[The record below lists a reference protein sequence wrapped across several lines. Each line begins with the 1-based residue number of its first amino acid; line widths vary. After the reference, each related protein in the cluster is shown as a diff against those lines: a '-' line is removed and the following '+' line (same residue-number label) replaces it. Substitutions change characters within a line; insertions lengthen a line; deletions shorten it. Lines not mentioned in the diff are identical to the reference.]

1 MDLKELGFRDEKTLD
16 EVDERD
22 LEARI
27 ARRPKPISTRSLAR
41 SSLARSVVARLLEEM
56 RVKSE
61 PVDFSGGEMGGV
73 RKTHSFYSRV
83 CHTCMRCSP
92 FITMII

>member
-27 ARRPKPISTRSLAR
+27 ARRPKPMSTRSLAQ
-41 SSLARSVVARLLEEM
+41 SSLARSLEEM
-56 RVKSE
+56 RVRSE
-61 PVDFSGGEMGGV
+61 SVNFNGGDMGGL